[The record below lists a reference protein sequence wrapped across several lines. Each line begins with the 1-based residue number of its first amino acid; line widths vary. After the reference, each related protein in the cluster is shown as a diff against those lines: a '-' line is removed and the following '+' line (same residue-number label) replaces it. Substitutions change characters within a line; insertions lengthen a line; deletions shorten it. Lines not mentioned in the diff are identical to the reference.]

1 MRRILP
7 FLIVAVGLLALAV
20 AVLPINRPLTDP
32 PQPMDTRLGLDLRGG
47 LRGEYQVIATDDQQV
62 TPEILETTRS
72 IIEQRVNATGLSE
85 PIVQTQG
92 ANRISV
98 EIPGVENVDQVRDLI
113 GSTGR
118 LDFVPVPAEFSPSVV
133 DGAPLPAGMDAAPL
147 FSGDEIA
154 VAQPGYGQTGQ
165 PEVQF
170 TLKETGTR
178 LFAEFTTQ
186 AAPTRQRFA
195 IVLDGSVVSA
205 PGVRTA
211 IPNGQAVIE
220 GNFTVAEM
228 NNLVTV
234 LKYGALPLE
243 INEVGFSQVSATLG
257 QSFLEQ
263 SLVAGA
269 IGLGLVCL
277 FMLLHYR
284 LPGAVAIIALI
295 YYGIVMLAVFRF
307 IPVTLTLAGVA
318 AAVLS
323 IGMAVDANVLI
334 FERTKEEL
342 RAGKTVSSAVEA
354 GFNRAWTSIFDAN
367 VSSLITGAILYYF
380 GSPIIK
386 GFALVLILGV
396 IVSMFTAL
404 TLSRQILRWVVRQS
418 WARRAAF
425 FGVREDEFTIAAPP
439 MRGRSREAG
448 ARV

>member
-92 ANRISV
+92 SNRISV
-98 EIPGVENVDQVRDLI
+98 EIPGVENVDEVRDLI

-118 LDFVPVPAEFSPSVV
+118 LDFVPVPTAFRDNNSVV
-133 DGAPLPAGMDAAPL
+133 EGAPLPAGMDATPL
-147 FSGDEIA
+147 FSGPEIA
-154 VAQPGYGQTGQ
+154 AAQPGFSELGAPQV
-165 PEVQF
+165 EF
-170 TLKETGTR
+170 TLKETGAR
-178 LFAEFTTQ
+178 LFGEY
-186 AAPTRQRFA
+186 TRANVGQRFA
-195 IVLDGSVVSA
+195 IVLDEIVVSA
-205 PGVRTA
+205 PVINEP
-211 IPNGQAVIE
+211 IPNGQGSIS
-220 GNFTVAEM
+220 GSFTVSEM

-284 LPGAVAIIALI
+284 LPGAVAIVALT
-295 YYGIVMLAVFRF
+295 YYGIVMLALFRF

-342 RAGKTVSSAVEA
+342 RAGKTVSAAVEA

-367 VSSLITGAILYYF
+367 ISSLITGAILYYF

-404 TLSRQILRWVVRQS
+404 TLSREILRWVVRQRWS
-418 WARRAAF
+418 KRAAL
-425 FGVREDEFTIAAPP
+425 FGVREDEFTIAAAPV
-439 MRGRSREAG
+439 RGRSREAG
-448 ARV
+448 VRV

>member
-20 AVLPINRPLTDP
+20 AVLPINRPFTDP
-32 PQPMDTRLGLDLRGG
+32 PRAMDTRLGLDLRGG

-92 ANRISV
+92 TNRISV

-133 DGAPLPAGMDAAPL
+133 DGAPLPAGMDVTPL

-154 VAQPGYGQTGQ
+154 VAQPAFGDTGQ

-170 TLKETGTR
+170 TLKENGAR
-178 LFAEFTTQ
+178 LFEEY
-186 AAPTRQRFA
+186 TRANIGQRFA
-195 IVLDGSVVSA
+195 IVLDEVVVSA
-205 PGVRTA
+205 PTIEGA
-211 IPNGQAVIE
+211 IPGGQARIT
-220 GNFTVAEM
+220 GSFTVEEM

-284 LPGAVAIIALI
+284 LPGAVAIVALI
-295 YYGIVMLAVFRF
+295 YYGIVMLALFRF

-404 TLSRQILRWVVRQS
+404 TLSREILRWVVRQS
-418 WARRAAF
+418 WSKRAAF
-425 FGVREDEFTIAAPP
+425 FGVAEDEFTIAAAPV
-439 MRGRSREAG
+439 RGRSREAG

>member
-7 FLIVAVGLLALAV
+7 FLIVAVGLLALTV
-20 AVLPINRPLTDP
+20 AVLPIDRPFIDP
-32 PQPMDTRLGLDLRGG
+32 PRPMETRLGLDLRGG

-118 LDFVPVPAEFSPSVV
+118 LDFVPVPAEFSQAV
-133 DGAPLPAGMDAAPL
+133 AERLPLPAGMDTTPL
-147 FSGDEIA
+147 FSGDEIS
-154 VAQPGYGQTGQ
+154 VAQPAFGETGQ

-170 TLKETGTR
+170 TLKETGAR
-178 LFAEFTTQ
+178 LFEEY
-186 AAPTRQRFA
+186 TRANVGQRFA
-195 IVLDGSVVSA
+195 IVLDEVVVSA
-205 PGVRTA
+205 PNVNEP
-211 IPNGQAVIE
+211 IPGGQARIS
-220 GNFTVAEM
+220 GNFTVEEM

-269 IGLGLVCL
+269 IGLALVCL

-284 LPGAVAIIALI
+284 LPGAVAIVALI
-295 YYGIVMLAVFRF
+295 YYGIVMLALFRF

-404 TLSRQILRWVVRQS
+404 TLSREILRWVVRQPWS
-418 WARRAAF
+418 RRAAF

-439 MRGRSREAG
+439 LRGRSREAS

>member
-20 AVLPINRPLTDP
+20 AVLPIDRPFSDP
-32 PQPMDTRLGLDLRGG
+32 PRPMETRLGLDLRGG
-47 LRGEYQVIATDDQQV
+47 LRGEYQVIATDAQEV

-72 IIEQRVNATGLSE
+72 IIEKRVNATGLSE

-98 EIPGVENVDQVRDLI
+98 EIPGVENVDDVRDLI

-118 LDFVPVPAEFSPSVV
+118 LDFVPVPAQFDQTVI
-133 DGAPLPAGMDAAPL
+133 DGIPLPAGMDVTPL
-147 FSGDEIA
+147 FSGDEIS
-154 VAQPGYGQTGQ
+154 VAQPSYGETGQ

-170 TLKETGTR
+170 TLKDTGAR
-178 LFAEFTTQ
+178 LFEEY
-186 AAPTRQRFA
+186 TRANIGRRFA
-195 IVLDGSVVSA
+195 IVLDEIVVSA
-205 PGVRTA
+205 PVVQSA
-211 IPNGQAVIE
+211 IPGGQAVIS

-284 LPGAVAIIALI
+284 LPGAVAIVALI
-295 YYGIVMLAVFRF
+295 YYGIVMLALFRF

-404 TLSRQILRWVVRQS
+404 TLSRAILRWVVRQS

-425 FGVREDEFTIAAPP
+425 FGVRDDEFTIAAPP
-439 MRGRSREAG
+439 VRGRSREAG

>member
-20 AVLPINRPLTDP
+20 AVLPIDRPFSDP
-32 PQPMDTRLGLDLRGG
+32 PRPMETRLGLDLRGG
-47 LRGEYQVIATDDQQV
+47 LRGEYQVIATDAQEV

-98 EIPGVENVDQVRDLI
+98 EIPGVENVDDVRDLI

-118 LDFVPVPAEFSPSVV
+118 LDFVPVPAQFDQTVI
-133 DGAPLPAGMDAAPL
+133 DGIPLPAGMDVTPL
-147 FSGDEIA
+147 FSGDEIS
-154 VAQPGYGQTGQ
+154 VAQPSYGETGQ

-170 TLKETGTR
+170 TLKETGAR
-178 LFAEFTTQ
+178 LFEEY
-186 AAPTRQRFA
+186 TRANIGRRFA
-195 IVLDGSVVSA
+195 IVLDESVVSA
-205 PGVRTA
+205 PVVQSA
-211 IPNGQAVIE
+211 IPGGQAVIS

-284 LPGAVAIIALI
+284 LPGAVAIVALI
-295 YYGIVMLAVFRF
+295 YYGIVMLALFRF

-404 TLSRQILRWVVRQS
+404 TLSRAILRWVVRQS

-425 FGVREDEFTIAAPP
+425 FGVRDDEFTIAAPP
-439 MRGRSREAG
+439 VRGRSREAG

>member
-7 FLIVAVGLLALAV
+7 FLIVAVGLLALAF
-20 AVLPINRPLTDP
+20 AVLPIDRPFSDP
-32 PQPMDTRLGLDLRGG
+32 PRAMDTRLGLDLRGG
-47 LRGEYQVIATDDQQV
+47 LRGEYQVIATDDQPV
-62 TPEILETTRS
+62 TAEILATTRS

-92 ANRISV
+92 TNRISV
-98 EIPGVENVDQVRDLI
+98 EIPGVENVDQVRALI

-118 LDFVPVPAEFSPSVV
+118 LDFVPVPAESSQSVV
-133 DGAPLPAGMDAAPL
+133 DGAPLPAGMDATPL
-147 FSGDEIA
+147 FSGDEIS
-154 VAQPGYGQTGQ
+154 VAEPGFSNLGE
-165 PEVQF
+165 PEVRF
-170 TLKETGTR
+170 TLKETGAR
-178 LFAEFTTQ
+178 LFAEFTSQ

-195 IVLDGSVVSA
+195 IVLDEVVVSA
-205 PGVRTA
+205 PAVNDP
-211 IPNGQAVIE
+211 IPNGTGRIS
-220 GNFTVAEM
+220 GNFTVEEM

-295 YYGIVMLAVFRF
+295 YYSVVMLALFRF

-323 IGMAVDANVLI
+323 VGMAVDANVLI

-342 RAGKTVSSAVEA
+342 RAGKTVSAAVEA
-354 GFNRAWTSIFDAN
+354 GFNRAWSSIFDSN

-396 IVSMFTAL
+396 LVSMFTAL
-404 TLSRQILRWVVRQS
+404 TLSREILRWVVRQPWS
-418 WARRAAF
+418 RRAAF

-439 MRGRSREAG
+439 IRGRSREAS

>member
-7 FLIVAVGLLALAV
+7 FLIVAVGLLALAF
-20 AVLPINRPLTDP
+20 AVLPIDRPFSDP
-32 PQPMDTRLGLDLRGG
+32 PRAMDTRLGLDLRGG
-47 LRGEYQVIATDDQQV
+47 LRGEYQVIATDDQPV
-62 TPEILETTRS
+62 TAEILATTRS
-72 IIEQRVNATGLSE
+72 IIEQRVNSTGLSE

-92 ANRISV
+92 TNRISV

-118 LDFVPVPAEFSPSVV
+118 LDFVPVPADFSQSVT
-133 DGAPLPAGMDAAPL
+133 DGAPLPAGMDATPL
-147 FSGDEIA
+147 FSGDEIS
-154 VAQPGYGQTGQ
+154 VAQPAFSELGA

-170 TLKETGTR
+170 TLQENGAR
-178 LFAEFTTQ
+178 LFEDY
-186 AAPTRQRFA
+186 TRANVGQRFA
-195 IVLDGSVVSA
+195 IVLDEVVVSA
-205 PGVRTA
+205 PVVETA
-211 IPNGQAVIE
+211 IPGGQARIS
-220 GNFTVAEM
+220 GNFTVEEM

-269 IGLGLVCL
+269 IGLALVCL

-284 LPGAVAIIALI
+284 LPGAVAIVALI
-295 YYGIVMLAVFRF
+295 YYGIVMLALFRF

-404 TLSRQILRWVVRQS
+404 TLSREILRWVVRQPWS
-418 WARRAAF
+418 RRAVF

-439 MRGRSREAG
+439 LRGRSREAG

>member
-133 DGAPLPAGMDAAPL
+133 DGAPLPAGMDASPL

-170 TLKETGTR
+170 TLKETGAR
-178 LFAEFTTQ
+178 LFDEYTTQ
-186 AAPTRQRFA
+186 AFPTRERFA
-195 IVLDGSVVSA
+195 IVPAGTVV
-205 PGVRTA
+205 
-211 IPNGQAVIE
+211 
-220 GNFTVAEM
+220 
-228 NNLVTV
+228 
-234 LKYGALPLE
+234 
-243 INEVGFSQVSATLG
+243 
-257 QSFLEQ
+257 
-263 SLVAGA
+263 
-269 IGLGLVCL
+269 
-277 FMLLHYR
+277 
-284 LPGAVAIIALI
+284 
-295 YYGIVMLAVFRF
+295 
-307 IPVTLTLAGVA
+307 
-318 AAVLS
+318 
-323 IGMAVDANVLI
+323 
-334 FERTKEEL
+334 
-342 RAGKTVSSAVEA
+342 
-354 GFNRAWTSIFDAN
+354 
-367 VSSLITGAILYYF
+367 
-380 GSPIIK
+380 
-386 GFALVLILGV
+386 
-396 IVSMFTAL
+396 
-404 TLSRQILRWVVRQS
+404 
-418 WARRAAF
+418 
-425 FGVREDEFTIAAPP
+425 
-439 MRGRSREAG
+439 
-448 ARV
+448 

>member
-20 AVLPINRPLTDP
+20 AVLPIDRPFIDP
-32 PQPMDTRLGLDLRGG
+32 PRPMETRLGLDLRGG

-118 LDFVPVPAEFSPSVV
+118 LDFVPVPAEFSQAVT
-133 DGAPLPAGMDAAPL
+133 DGVPLPAGMDATPL
-147 FSGDEIA
+147 FSGDEIS
-154 VAQPGYGQTGQ
+154 VAQPAFGQTGQ

-170 TLKETGTR
+170 TLKENGAR
-178 LFAEFTTQ
+178 LFEQ
-186 AAPTRQRFA
+186 YTRANVGQRFA
-195 IVLDGSVVSA
+195 IVLDEVVVSA
-205 PGVRTA
+205 PVVETA
-211 IPNGQAVIE
+211 IPGGQARIS
-220 GNFTVAEM
+220 GNFTVEEM

-269 IGLGLVCL
+269 IGLALVCL

-284 LPGAVAIIALI
+284 LPGAVAIVALI
-295 YYGIVMLAVFRF
+295 YYGIVMLALFRF

-404 TLSRQILRWVVRQS
+404 TLSREILRWVVRQPWS
-418 WARRAAF
+418 RRAAF

-439 MRGRSREAG
+439 LRGRSREAS